1 MRAIVLFIVLL
12 LNNSIYAQTQPDIKN
27 KNWFLTKLEIGN
39 QVYNRPVNAEAD
51 TKNINFYMTEIT
63 QFNTY
68 IQAWVDFCYGY
79 DMDFVVLD
87 EQSQVFYCESFA
99 TIAFPQYC
107 NLQVNNDFD
116 DLHTSFWVE
125 IDNNRDSHIN
135 PYRYDYE
142 VIEVGNG
149 LELII
154 TNESGDKAYYNDVTA
169 STDIFKKLPV
179 KVYPNPVKSILN
191 IELPAAD
198 YQNVLIDMYDVT
210 GKKIKSFKESWQE
223 NINLNMESLP
233 TGNYLLELKIP
244 DEPGRGHFVKIIKE

>member
-1 MRAIVLFIVLL
+1 MRVIILFLVLL
-12 LNNSIYAQTQPDIKN
+12 LNSNTYAQTQPDIKD
-27 KNWFLTKLEIGN
+27 KYWYLTKLEIDN

-63 QFNTY
+63 QPNPY
-68 IQAWVDFCYGY
+68 LQAWVSFCYGY
-79 DMDFVVLD
+79 DMGEVDLD
-87 EQSQVFYCESFA
+87 EQSQILYCETFG
-99 TIAFPQYC
+99 TIAFPQDC

-125 IDNNRDSHIN
+125 IDNNRDTHLN

-142 VIEVGNG
+142 IIEVNNG

-179 KVYPNPVKSILN
+179 KIYPNPVKCILN
-191 IELPAAD
+191 IELSVAD
-198 YQNVLIDMYDVT
+198 YQNVIIDMYDVT
-210 GKKIKSFKESWQE
+210 GKKIKSFKENWQE
-223 NINLNMESLP
+223 NISLNIENVP
-233 TGNYLLELKIP
+233 AGNYILELKLP
-244 DEPGRGHFVKIIKE
+244 NEPGRGH

>member
-1 MRAIVLFIVLL
+1 MKKIVLFLMILSV
-12 LNNSIYAQTQPDIKN
+12 NVHGQTQPDIKN
-27 KNWFLTKLEIGN
+27 KNWFLTKLEISN
-39 QVYNRPVNAEAD
+39 QVYNRPANPEAD
-51 TKNINFYMTEIT
+51 TKNINFYITEIT

-68 IQAWVDFCYGY
+68 IQAWVSFCYGY
-79 DMDFVVLD
+79 DMGEVDLD
-87 EQSQVFYCESFA
+87 EQSQILYCETFG
-99 TIAFPQYC
+99 TIAFPQDC

-116 DLHTSFWVE
+116 DLHASFWVE
-125 IDNNRDSHIN
+125 IDNNRDTHLN

-142 VIEVGNG
+142 IIEVNNG

-179 KVYPNPVKSILN
+179 KIYPNPVKSVLN